1 MRYFF
6 LFSLLF
12 SLNTTFSQCDT
23 TRYTEGVFTS
33 VTQFPDVL
41 YGQAQVWNI
50 PYNDT
55 DLYMDI
61 YVPTGDVQT
70 KRPLM
75 IWCHPGGFLLGD
87 KSADDMVALCDSFA
101 RKGFVTAS
109 IGYRKGFNPLSQ
121 SSAVRAVY
129 RGTQDARAAIR
140 YLKEFAT
147 TYGIDT
153 NYTFVGGS
161 SAGGFMALHTAYLT
175 DAEAPSDIQ
184 GGFGYPALGCLD
196 CSGNTY
202 SHNMDL
208 TGIINLW
215 GALGDS
221 NYVEINETVPA
232 LLIHGEAD
240 GTVPIGTGNPFGVF
254 TTPIVNGSRPI
265 SNQLTSL
272 GIPHTFLPF
281 AGQDHE
287 FHGADNGTFNS
298 PPNAYWDTIL
308 NAIQSHVY
316 PLLKP
321 ENPSIAGDLLIC
333 LGETVTYVITGNMG
347 EIYCSEVTNG
357 TLISDWGDSI
367 QVQWNTIGV
376 GEIKT
381 FAFNSIH
388 AASDKVIYQVNVV
401 PLPDA
406 TFTAGINGLIVNFNP
421 NTLVLSSQY
430 TWQIDASIVNTSN
443 TIYSFTTSGTY
454 PITLTIVD
462 TNMCSSTST
471 QTLVLTVNSLTENY
485 LNNVVLYPNPAND
498 FVSIENGAGGNLIVQ
513 DHTGRVVLNKKI
525 QSENHQVDISA
536 LNSGLYFVKIVF
548 DGAVKNARFI
558 KN

>member
-1 MRYFF
+1 MRFYF

-12 SLNTTFSQCDT
+12 FLNYSFSQCDT
-23 TRYTEGVFTS
+23 IRYTKGIFSS
-33 VTQFPDVL
+33 VTQFSDVL

-50 PYNDT
+50 PYNNT
-55 DLYMDI
+55 GLYMDI
-61 YVPTGDVQT
+61 YIPAGDTQT

-87 KSADDMVALCDSFA
+87 KSADDIVALCDSFA
-101 RKGFVTAS
+101 RKGYVTAS
-109 IGYRKGFNPLSQ
+109 IGYRKGFNPASQ

-140 YLKEFAT
+140 YLKEFAP

-153 NYTFVGGS
+153 NYTFLGGS

-202 SHNMDL
+202 SHSMDL

-221 NYVEINETVPA
+221 NYVETNETVPA

-272 GIPHTFLPF
+272 AIPHTFLPF
-281 AGQDHE
+281 TGQDHE

-308 NAIQSHVY
+308 MAIQNHVY

-321 ENPSIAGDLLIC
+321 GSPTIDGDSIIC
-333 LGETVTYVITGNMG
+333 LGETVTYVITGNVN
-347 EIYCSEVTNG
+347 ETYCSEVTNG

-367 QVQWNTIGV
+367 QVQWNVVGI
-376 GEIKT
+376 GEITT

-388 AASDKVIYQVNVV
+388 AASDRVVHEVNVV

-406 TFTAGINGLIVNFNP
+406 TFTSNINGLIVNFNP
-421 NTLVLSSQY
+421 NTLVLNAQY
-430 TWQIDASIVNTSN
+430 TWQIDTSTVNASN
-443 TIYSFTTSGTY
+443 TIYAYTAAGIY
-454 PITLTIVD
+454 PVTLTVVD

-471 QTLVLTVNSLTENY
+471 QTLVLTVNTLAENY
-485 LNNVVLYPNPAND
+485 FYDLTLYPNPAND
-498 FVSIENGAGGNLIVQ
+498 FVSIENGVSGNLFVL
-513 DHTGRVVLNKKI
+513 DKTGRVVLNEKI
-525 QSENHQVDISA
+525 QSENQQIDVSA
-536 LNSGLYFVKIVF
+536 LNSGLYFVKVVF
-548 DGAVKNARFI
+548 KGALVNTRFI